1 MVYFV
6 GFLEVYRWKN
16 VVIWKYNCRFE
27 IMNEDIKFKNLIVSV
42 IVRWCIIFVCLLE
55 NGDYREKIECLISV
69 RFF

>member
-16 VVIWKYNCRFE
+16 VVIWKCNCRFE

-55 NGDYREKIECLISV
+55 IGDYREKI
-69 RFF
+69 